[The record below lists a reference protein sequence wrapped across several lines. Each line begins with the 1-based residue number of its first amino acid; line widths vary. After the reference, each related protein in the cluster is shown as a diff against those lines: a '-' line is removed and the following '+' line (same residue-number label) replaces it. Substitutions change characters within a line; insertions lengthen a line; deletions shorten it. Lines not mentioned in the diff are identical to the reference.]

1 MGNVL
6 YSGIIL
12 DSIPPKRNFPSPDN
26 PNRTK
31 CLTYMILKYFNG
43 NVRQQIQRRA
53 QQFGLKGQEAIDVL
67 LTTKNTV
74 KEVLYGELKNGQY
87 SEVLTL
93 LKSAALE
100 KGSRL
105 FFDKIIQRVVGRLIL
120 RFGLPQTVA
129 FTLAT
134 LLVPFILKK
143 LGRKALKSGKV
154 QDLFRVIGVNDRLE
168 KFRIL
173 KHQVAD
179 KFSPPDKVAEKYST
193 ADQAAA

>member
-1 MGNVL
+1 
-6 YSGIIL
+6 
-12 DSIPPKRNFPSPDN
+12 
-26 PNRTK
+26 
-31 CLTYMILKYFNG
+31 MILKYFNG

-74 KEVLYGELKNGQY
+74 KEVLYGELKNGHY

-93 LKSAALE
+93 LKSAAVE

-154 QDLFRVIGVNDRLE
+154 QDLFRVIGVTDRLE

-179 KFSPPDKVAEKYST
+179 KFSPPDKVADKFST